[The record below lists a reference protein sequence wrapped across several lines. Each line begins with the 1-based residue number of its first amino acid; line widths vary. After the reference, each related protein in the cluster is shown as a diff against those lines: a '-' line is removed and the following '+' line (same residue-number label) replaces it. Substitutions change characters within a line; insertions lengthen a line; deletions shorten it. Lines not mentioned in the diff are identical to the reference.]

1 MVRII
6 VENSIRKEIEKNSRG
21 KIYFVDDFFD
31 FGTPDSVN
39 KALQRLD
46 KKGFL
51 IRIATGIYL
60 YPSVDE
66 EIGIIFPAVEE
77 IAIAVAKRDR
87 ARIFPSGSYAVN
99 KIGLSTQV
107 PVNAVFLTDGA
118 ARIIKIGRR
127 NIKFKKTS
135 PKNLLLKGS
144 VSGLIIQA
152 LKEIG
157 RNNVNAEHLKR
168 ISDLLKKESS
178 ENIRHDAKLAP
189 VWIREILME
198 SLKNGKTEKLDQN
211 SGKEKN

>member
-1 MVRII
+1 MARII
-6 VENSIRKEIEKNSRG
+6 VENRIRKEIGKNSRG

-31 FGTPDSVN
+31 FGNPDAAN

-46 KKGFL
+46 EKGFL

-60 YPSVDE
+60 YPVIDE
-66 EIGIIFPAVEE
+66 EIGIVFPAIEE
-77 IAIAVAKRDR
+77 IAMAVAKRDR
-87 ARIFPSGSYAVN
+87 ARIFPTGSYAVN

-107 PVNAVFLTDGA
+107 PVNAVFITDGA
-118 ARIIKIGRR
+118 ARTIKIGRR

-135 PKNLLLKGS
+135 PKNLLLKGP

-157 RNNVNAEHLKR
+157 KNNVNAEQLKR
-168 ISDLLKKESS
+168 IYDLLENESE
-178 ENIRHDAKLAP
+178 ENIKHDAKLVP
-189 VWIREILME
+189 VWIRKIIME
-198 SLKNGKTEKLDQN
+198 SLKNGNTGKLDKN